1 MYMRVAILLIDDSFT
16 SCLLV
21 RLVSR
26 GIMLVRPIVAP
37 CLLYSVF
44 IPERQR
50 NLLVVSPTSG
60 YPSLYES
67 TLCLLEHGTLN

>member
-1 MYMRVAILLIDDSFT
+1 MYMRVAVLLIDDSFT

-37 CLLYSVF
+37 CLIYSVF
-44 IPERQR
+44 IPER
-50 NLLVVSPTSG
+50 
-60 YPSLYES
+60 
-67 TLCLLEHGTLN
+67 